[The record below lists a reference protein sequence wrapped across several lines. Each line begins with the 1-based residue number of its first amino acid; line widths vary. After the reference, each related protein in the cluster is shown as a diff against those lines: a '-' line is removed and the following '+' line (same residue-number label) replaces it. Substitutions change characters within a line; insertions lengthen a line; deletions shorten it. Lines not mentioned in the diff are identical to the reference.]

1 MLDASIDMDFPSGDE
16 AMVKLVRTAPVAAL
30 MRSKKTSVRA
40 ESEYFMDLTISVE
53 LINFCLRRQRR

>member
-1 MLDASIDMDFPSGDE
+1 MDFPSGDE

-30 MRSKKTSVRA
+30 MRSKRTSVRA
-40 ESEYFMDLTISVE
+40 ESEYFMEFTISVE

>member
-1 MLDASIDMDFPSGDE
+1 VLEACIVIGSFPGEE

-30 MRSKKTSVRA
+30 IRSKRTSVRA
-40 ESEYFMDLTISVE
+40 ESEYFMGLGISVE